1 MQLMQ
6 YGFCKA
12 IDHFQEKELAK
23 AIGIATVALAFS
35 FSTKLPCRGGLGEA
49 NWIRNEPVTLMTT
62 LKHLLFRV
70 SLTIATG
77 NEVREQHSL

>member
-1 MQLMQ
+1 MQ

-23 AIGIATVALAFS
+23 AIGIATVALAFF

-49 NWIRNEPVTLMTT
+49 NWIRNEPVTLLTT
-62 LKHLLFRV
+62 LKMLSLL
-70 SLTIATG
+70 SAGELANTPS
-77 NEVREQHSL
+77 QHRIDIQQK